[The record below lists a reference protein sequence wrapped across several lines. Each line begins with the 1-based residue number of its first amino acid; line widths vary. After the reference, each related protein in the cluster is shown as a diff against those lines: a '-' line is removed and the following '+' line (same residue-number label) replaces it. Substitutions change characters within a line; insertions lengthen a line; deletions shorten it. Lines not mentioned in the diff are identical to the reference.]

1 MQSLKFDAKL
11 LKWGGSYVI
20 VVAPAIVKLMDA
32 KRDEELSVTIQ
43 KK

>member
-1 MQSLKFDAKL
+1 MQTLKFDAKL

-20 VVAPAIVKLMDA
+20 VVSPTIVRLLEA
-32 KRDEELSVTIQ
+32 KKDEKFSITIR